1 MPRKK
6 KKDAGPAD
14 AGSAPERKERVGTP
28 SGLDIAKKAIQKKY
42 GNVISYLGDHEDM
55 TIPTISTGSLG
66 LDIAL
71 GRGGMA
77 RGRIYEI
84 YGSPSG
90 GKTTLALSVL
100 IQAQKKK
107 LTTAIVDAEHA
118 MDPPLVKTM
127 GADISKILIVQGY
140 CGEENLDG
148 AEMLLKNGAVDLLII
163 DSVSA
168 LIPKSEAVA
177 EIGDDF
183 IALLARLMSK
193 ALRRLVP
200 LANETNT
207 LIIFI
212 NQIRHKVGAYG
223 NPEAPTGGEALPFYA
238 TGRISVKGAEYKSN
252 RIVDSVSGE
261 PIGHHAKLEVV
272 KNKLAPPFRT
282 ATIPL
287 IYGKGFDVHWEAL
300 TLAASLGIIDKNG
313 AWYNYGDVKLGQ
325 GEFNVVNALREDADL
340 YEDIRGQIIS
350 RTGLKELYESN
361 Q

>member
-1 MPRKK
+1 MPRTK
-6 KKDAGPAD
+6 KKDAEPA
-14 AGSAPERKERVGTP
+14 AVGSASKKKENVKTP

-100 IQAQKKK
+100 IQAQKKG

-118 MDPPLVKTM
+118 MDPTLVKRM

-140 CGEENLDG
+140 CGEANLDS
-148 AEMLLKNGAVDLLII
+148 AEILLKTSPVDLMVI

-168 LIPKSEAVA
+168 LIPKAEAEA
-177 EIGDDF
+177 GIEDSF

-212 NQIRHKVGAYG
+212 NQIRYKVGVYG

-238 TGRISVKGAEYKSN
+238 TGRISVRGAEYKSN
-252 RIVDSVSGE
+252 RIVDTISGD

-282 ATIPL
+282 ATLPL
-287 IYGKGFDVHWEAL
+287 IYGKGFDVHWETL
-300 TLAASLGIIDKNG
+300 TLAISLGIIDKNG

-325 GEFNVVNALREDADL
+325 GEFNVVNALKDDADL

-350 RTGLKELYESN
+350 MTGLKELYECN
-361 Q
+361 K